1 MQKEREAKRK
11 QEQLRKEAEA
21 QARLLVLKVNFCRS
35 RKRNEF
41 EEIFCRFQ
49 EERERTLKAKQEEEM
64 IERHVI
70 EIRKEMNEKRL
81 QDEEN
86 RKQFVL
92 FLTICFVFHHFV
104 FVFKSTRIWKR

>member
-1 MQKEREAKRK
+1 MSIEKKK
-11 QEQLRKEAEA
+11 QQ
-21 QARLLVLKVNFCRS
+21 
-35 RKRNEF
+35 F
-41 EEIFCRFQ
+41 EEIFRRFQ

-86 RKQFVL
+86 RKQFV
-92 FLTICFVFHHFV
+92 FF
-104 FVFKSTRIWKR
+104 